1 MIGFP
6 VLVIAIS
13 WMALFVASIMRGPTA
28 GAHELRG
35 TAENRH
41 LCILLLRCARKKM
54 SGERVKGKGIGGRGG
69 GLLQEN

>member
-13 WMALFVASIMRGPTA
+13 EMALFVDVANIMRGPTTA
-28 GAHELRG
+28 GAHTELRG

-41 LCILLLRCARKKM
+41 LCIL
-54 SGERVKGKGIGGRGG
+54 
-69 GLLQEN
+69 NP